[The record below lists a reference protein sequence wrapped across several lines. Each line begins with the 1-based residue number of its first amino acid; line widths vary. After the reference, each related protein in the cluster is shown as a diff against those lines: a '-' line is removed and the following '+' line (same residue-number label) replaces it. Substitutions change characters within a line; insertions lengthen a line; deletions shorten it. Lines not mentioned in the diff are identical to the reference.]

1 MQGRVE
7 EAEGVIR
14 YIAGVNRKKVRNLEI
29 LKRIAA
35 QEGSASDARFSYLDL
50 FRKKQLRGRTI
61 VFIGIWFC
69 WALQYFGIS
78 FNVKNF
84 GVSPYLMLML
94 LGGADSIGFRVALMV
109 NNR

>member
-1 MQGRVE
+1 M
-7 EAEGVIR
+7 R
-14 YIAGVNRKKVRNLEI
+14 YIAGINRKEIHDFEI

-35 QEGSASDARFSYLDL
+35 QEGSADARFSYLDL
-50 FRKKQLRGRTI
+50 FRRKELRGKTL
-61 VFIGIWFC
+61 VFIAIWFC

-84 GVSPYLMLML
+84 GVNPYLMIML
-94 LGGADSIGFRVALMV
+94 LGGADCIGFRVALLV